1 MQYAIITLVFVMFL
15 IGKSIYNE
23 KENHR
28 KLLINLQKSWGEV
41 PDEEYTS
48 EKFNALKKYYTS
60 IKEEYKDVDDI
71 TFNDLDMKQIYMLI
85 NNTECAIGEEYL
97 YALLRKPLYN
107 EKQLLERNRLIHYFT
122 KNEDERLKIQI
133 IFNRMGKL
141 KNVSIFEYINRTD
154 NIKDVG
160 SIMHYLMSIGLLIS
174 ITLCFIKPGIGGIL
188 TILFLANNIINYY
201 KTKAKIE
208 SYFTVFSY
216 ILRMLDAIKE
226 LRKFNFSEL
235 KEYSKQFERAEK
247 TFKRFKKGSYLV
259 VGGRA
264 MGGDLGDM
272 ILDYIRMLFHVDIIK
287 FDTMLGILRKNRDIL
302 NDLYNTIGILDSM
315 IAVASFRK
323 SVIYYTEPVLV
334 VGTKPFIKVEEIYHP
349 LLEEPVM
356 NSLETDNSVLIT
368 GSNASGKSTFI
379 KTMAINGIL
388 SQTIYTSLSRSYE
401 ANYFRIFSSMALRD
415 DISSNE
421 SYYIVEIKSLKRILD
436 KITGEIPI
444 LCFVDE
450 VLRGTNTLERIAA
463 STQILYS
470 LTKGNALCFAA
481 THDIELT
488 HILEKYYFNYHFRE
502 YVKENQILFDYKLH
516 DGRAISKNAIKLLG
530 IMGYSENIIQNATSC
545 ANDFLEKGKWSM
557 LE

>member
-1 MQYAIITLVFVMFL
+1 MQYAIITIVFVMFL

-28 KLLINLQKSWGEV
+28 KLLIKLQKAWGEV

-60 IKEEYKDVDDI
+60 IKEDDKDVDDI

-85 NNTECAIGEEYL
+85 NNTGCAIGEEYL
-97 YALLRKPLYN
+97 YALIRKPLYN
-107 EKQLLERNRLIHYFT
+107 EKELLERNRLIHYFT
-122 KNEDERLKIQI
+122 KNEEERLKIQTI
-133 IFNRMGKL
+133 LNTMGKL

-160 SIMHYLMSIGLLIS
+160 SILHYFMSIGLLIS
-174 ITLCFIKPGIGGIL
+174 IILCFIKPGIGGIL

-235 KEYSKQFERAEK
+235 NEYTKQFERAESA
-247 TFKRFKKGSYLV
+247 FKRFKKGSYLV

-287 FDTMLGILRKNRDIL
+287 FDTMLGILRKNRGIL
-302 NDLYNTIGILDSM
+302 NELYNTIGILDSM
-315 IAVASFRK
+315 IAVASFRELM
-323 SVIYYTEPVLV
+323 IYYTEPVLV
-334 VGTKPFIKVEEIYHP
+334 LGTKPFIKVEEIYHP

-415 DISSNE
+415 DIFSNE

-481 THDIELT
+481 THDLELT
-488 HILEKYYFNYHFRE
+488 HILEKHYFNYHFRE